1 LEKKLKRASNG
12 CKTVL
17 VLLGISRIWFC
28 FWYLPFVEGV
38 AIAKNNPEFSIFYW
52 PCVIWIWCYALPRS
66 IADIGFLRVLSAVG
80 KGEPIGVKNA
90 GTLSNIAT
98 VALIVTAICL
108 IYGLV
113 LAMLGAA
120 QPGIFLF
127 TLYMGVVGVGFYF
140 GLRTLSLAVLTRS

>member
-1 LEKKLKRASNG
+1 MVKKLKRASNG

-66 IADIGFLRVLSAVG
+66 IADIGFLRVLNTVG

-90 GTLSNIAT
+90 GMLSNIASA
-98 VALIVTAICL
+98 ALIVTAICI

-127 TLYMGVVGVGFYF
+127 MLYMGVVGVGFYF